1 MPTLFQGDAANA
13 ARGFEDEIMVR
24 CPAHQMALAFRSAME
39 LIEPKDQAGRAAL
52 WHRHTRPR
60 PVRSQVEHKMFKV
73 RRISGFL
80 FRNQALPGWIV
91 DVAIV
96 DELLHFK

>member
-39 LIEPKDQAGRAAL
+39 LIEPRPEFNRITAFTALTIGQA
-52 WHRHTRPR
+52 PR
-60 PVRSQVEHKMFKV
+60 PDVVPIIDRHMPKWGAPHPP
-73 RRISGFL
+73 RRA
-80 FRNQALPGWIV
+80 RRAQPR
-91 DVAIV
+91 
-96 DELLHFK
+96 